1 MIFIKNEE
9 EIEKMRAAAEIMK
22 KVHAALYKSIK
33 PGVSTYQLD
42 KIIEEIILSHGAIS
56 AEKGYPNFFPGKPAF
71 PGNACI
77 SVNEEIVH
85 GVPKKERI
93 LKNGDIVSIDLVVK
107 YNGYHADAA
116 RTYIV
121 GKAKSKKDENL
132 VIVTEEAFFE
142 GIKFAKPGYRIGDI
156 SAAIEKYVKSK
167 GFDVIKEYQGHG
179 IGKSMHEDPM
189 IPNYGKAGTGVRL
202 KKGMT
207 LAIEPMVVS
216 GSDRILD
223 NDPDGW
229 TVVTYDGKP
238 SAHYENTVLITDDE
252 PEILTL

>member
-1 MIFIKNEE
+1 MIFIKNEN
-9 EIEKMRAAAEIMK
+9 EIEKMREAANIMK
-22 KVHAALYKSIK
+22 EVHKALYKSIK
-33 PGVSTYQLD
+33 PGISTLELD
-42 KIIEEIILSHGAIS
+42 NIIEKIIVSNGAIS
-56 AEKGYPNFFPGKPAF
+56 AEKGYPNFFEGKPDF
-71 PGNACI
+71 PGSACI

-93 LKNGDIVSIDLVVK
+93 LQEGDIVSIDLVVK

-121 GKAKSKKDENL
+121 GRAKSKKDENL

-142 GIKFAKPGYRIGDI
+142 GIKYAKPGYRIGDI
-156 SAAIEKYVKSK
+156 SHAIETYVKSK
-167 GFDVIKEYQGHG
+167 GFDVIHEYQGHG

-189 IPNYGKAGTGVRL
+189 IPNYGKPGTGPRI

-216 GSDRILD
+216 GSNRILD

-229 TVVTYDGKP
+229 TVVTYDMKP
-238 SAHYENTVLITDDE
+238 AAHYENTVLITDDE

>member
-1 MIFIKNEE
+1 MIIIKNEE
-9 EIEKMRAAAEIMK
+9 EIEKMRAAGEIMK
-22 KVHAALYKSIK
+22 EVHNALYKSIK
-33 PGVSTYQLD
+33 PGVTTEQLD
-42 KIIEEIILSHGAIS
+42 KIIEDIILSHGAIS
-56 AEKGYPNFFPGKPAF
+56 AEKGYPNFYEGKPAF

-77 SVNEEIVH
+77 SVNEEIIH
-85 GVPKKERI
+85 GVPGKRM
-93 LKNGDIVSIDLVVK
+93 LKTGDIVSIDLVIK

-121 GKAKSKKDENL
+121 GKANSKKDENL
-132 VIVTEEAFFE
+132 VITTEEAFFE
-142 GIKFAKPGYRIGDI
+142 GIKYAKPGYRIGDI
-156 SAAIEKYVKSK
+156 SNAIEAYVKSK
-167 GFDVIKEYQGHG
+167 GFNVIKEYQGHG
-179 IGKSMHEDPM
+179 IGASMHEEPM
-189 IPNYGKAGTGVRL
+189 IPNYGKAGTGPRI

-216 GSDRILD
+216 GSSNILD

-238 SAHYENTVLITDDE
+238 SAHYENTVLVTDDE